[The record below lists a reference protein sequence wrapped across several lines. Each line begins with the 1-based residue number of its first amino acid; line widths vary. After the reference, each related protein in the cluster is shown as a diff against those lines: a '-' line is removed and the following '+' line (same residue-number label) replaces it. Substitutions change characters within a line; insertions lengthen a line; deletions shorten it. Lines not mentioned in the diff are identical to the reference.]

1 MNEEQLRAMLKQ
13 AAGKLGMSEN
23 ELMQNAQNGKL
34 VQSLGS
40 THNEALKKALSD
52 PEEAK
57 RLLSTPQAQKLMQML
72 SGKKKP

>member
-23 ELMQNAQNGKL
+23 KLMQNAQNGKL
-34 VQSLGS
+34 AQSLGS

>member
-34 VQSLGS
+34 AQSLGS

-57 RLLSTPQAQKLMQML
+57 RLLSTLQAQKLMQML

>member
-34 VQSLGS
+34 AQSLGN

>member
-13 AAGKLGMSEN
+13 AAGKFGMSEN
-23 ELMQNAQNGKL
+23 ELIQNAQNGKL
-34 VQSLGS
+34 AQNLGN

-57 RLLSTPQAQKLMQML
+57 RLLATPQAQQLIQML

>member
-1 MNEEQLRAMLKQ
+1 MNEEQLRVMLKQ

-34 VQSLGS
+34 AQSLGS

>member
-34 VQSLGS
+34 AQSLGS

>member
-23 ELMQNAQNGKL
+23 KLMQNAQNGKL
-34 VQSLGS
+34 AQSLGGA
-40 THNEALKKALSD
+40 HNEALKKALSD